1 MLKVKNR
8 GFTLIELLVVVSIIS
23 LLSSIILA
31 SVSSARVRANESAL
45 SSNLKQLELA
55 ILLFNDNNANYL
67 FKDGLYPGGGTFGC
81 EVGEVESG
89 YCSIN
94 KHSYLLNNTLV
105 PDYISSIDFITKNI
119 STDPVYQVFYVFDFN
134 LGFFSSGTYN
144 CGGQIL
150 TKYVL
155 LYPKYDAS
163 GNPIKLSLPTG
174 NGGPGSSYCFG
185 E

>member
-1 MLKVKNR
+1 MIKIKNR
-8 GFTLIELLVVVSIIS
+8 GFTLIELLVVISIIS

-31 SVSSARVRANESAL
+31 SLSEARVKANEAAL

-55 ILLFNDNNANYL
+55 IQLFNDEHANYL
-67 FKDGLYPGGGTFGC
+67 FKDGLYPGGGDFGC
-81 EVGEVESG
+81 ENGEVEAG

-94 KHSYLLNNTLV
+94 KHSNILKTSLV

-119 STDPVYQVFYVFDFN
+119 STVNPTTQVFYIFDFSIS
-134 LGFFSSGTYN
+134 FFPSGYN

-155 LYPKYDAS
+155 LYPKWDAS
-163 GNPIKLSLPTG
+163 GNPIKLSLPSG
-174 NGGPGSSYCFG
+174 NGGPGPMYCFG
-185 E
+185 A